1 MLPVAGSAFC
11 YVLLLDSKLVPLREF
26 GVFIDIDVDYLEDV
40 DFTSASAP
48 IDEGDLESPE
58 AEARSSDA
66 RSIATSEAE
75 LDLGAAGIALLEARL
90 RLSPALG
97 AAVPAVAVPVSQV
110 PLAPASPVP
119 RRLEPELEG
128 SVRALAEQQRLQA
141 AELAELR
148 RRALSQ
154 SQEGAGQSQSSD
166 SAARLAEKV
175 LRAEADARGA
185 RQDALAHSRRAQ
197 VLEEKWALG
206 EREIADLKA
215 KIAADA
221 EDARRRE
228 AHLEEKLTLKDAR
241 ISEMTMKLETAV
253 EAHSKRVAFLEQ
265 MLASRDAKIQE
276 LSEKLDK
283 DFRLVQQDAEGH
295 ARRVTLLEETLAL
308 RDEKI
313 AELQS
318 KVDGLREKK
327 RELVRKAELE
337 QVSTTQE
344 VRDQVN
350 AEIRRFQ
357 EKAQADIEAVRTG
370 LNALHQKEVH
380 MLQER
385 ISAAE
390 ERSSGLQSRLDNEEQ
405 AHQALQLS
413 ASRVRAEL
421 QNEITEL
428 TGSLK
433 LRVFEIERAALTHE
447 EVSAARQKLDAE
459 NEALKKQVET
469 LRKEFYNL
477 ELQYKEGRASERA
490 ELASLREQMKGY
502 LDLERD
508 LDAAIAGCAEAPL
521 ASSADA
527 QEALLIGTTLGSA
540 PASAQRRIQQS
551 LLLAQELQR
560 RSREL
565 RQQTTASEEAQKEI
579 SRLKLELETTQ
590 LQVRAAGFSEPQ
602 VYLQSSLRECQAE
615 VSRAKLELKS
625 CKQDLLQ
632 AQQRAEHAQRARL
645 QVEED
650 MRKLLS
656 SRDFLQQLKQEMDS
670 LKPVA
675 VLAPTD
681 GTCTGVQ
688 GGSIAALPESLVYVG
703 HSVNA
708 PDVRAKDDRAS
719 SLVTS
724 DMAEDPGTSAAFDPG
739 FGERLVGVLEPAE
752 LKPDWSDVAEKVMLA
767 VNRPKPVL
775 AGAGF
780 AVAVALIVAVAVTA
794 SQPHPALPEV
804 FPPEH
809 HREAGRPMLQ
819 SFAPSSLAEE
829 EAPLTIRMCEPGRL
843 HLKCVLHWCDL
854 ENTPS
859 NNLTSWPASQ
869 AATCRC
875 YSQSQTTASC
885 TNISLS
891 LVVSGPRPASLTQ
904 DVLHAQALSFVAA
917 EYADANSVEITAA
930 TSRRLQS
937 VVLEDWPSG
946 TTQVDPLT
954 QLPPINLGFATA
966 RRSSSSCEDAIYC
979 YCSPKSCTTP
989 SGYRR
994 TVNDLTLPA
1003 PADSTLQP
1011 QGRPSLE
1018 VIVLFGISQREDRS
1032 TLSGT
1037 FTAAF
1042 DAGFD
1047 PASPWSQRA
1056 MLRVCNELPSE
1067 LNILSS
1073 NCWIQDFRNWL
1084 IGRGQKFPVDRFLDF
1099 HLTLKEF
1106 LVGHP
1111 SAASAMWLNEANNL
1125 TATMFTFQVV
1135 PTDGADATLEMR
1147 DRWLN
1152 YAMHSEPTERA
1163 RMSASSSLLHLVVPF
1178 EITGL
1183 NSEATSTAAGAW
1195 AQSSVCELA
1204 RMALGPGKLYC
1215 LVIATVPVR

>member
-1 MLPVAGSAFC
+1 MDGDTS
-11 YVLLLDSKLVPLREF
+11 
-26 GVFIDIDVDYLEDV
+26 DIDVDLDDV

-48 IDEGDLESPE
+48 IDEQLAVDLADVSLE
-58 AEARSSDA
+58 ASDA
-66 RSIATSEAE
+66 RSPGTSEE
-75 LDLGAAGIALLEARL
+75 LDLGEAGIAALEARL

-97 AAVPAVAVPVSQV
+97 AARAVPAAAPA
-110 PLAPASPVP
+110 PPAPPAPAPAPASPV

-141 AELAELR
+141 QELAVLR
-148 RRALSQ
+148 RRALS
-154 SQEGAGQSQSSD
+154 GQSEAPDPQSSQD
-166 SAARLAEKV
+166 SARLADKV

-185 RQDALAHSRRAQ
+185 RQDALAYSRRAQ

-221 EDARRRE
+221 EDSRRRE

-253 EAHSKRVAFLEQ
+253 EAHSKRVAFLEE

-295 ARRVTLLEETLAL
+295 ARRVTLLEETLVL

-385 ISAAE
+385 ITAAE

-490 ELASLREQMKGY
+490 ELASLREQMRGY

-521 ASSADA
+521 ASADA

-565 RQQTTASEEAQKEI
+565 RQQTAASEEAHKEI

-615 VSRAKLELKS
+615 VSRVKLELKS
-625 CKQDLLQ
+625 CKQDLMQ

-656 SRDFLQQLKQEMDS
+656 SRDFLQQLKQQMDS
-670 LKPVA
+670 LKP
-675 VLAPTD
+675 
-681 GTCTGVQ
+681 
-688 GGSIAALPESLVYVG
+688 IAAP
-703 HSVNA
+703 
-708 PDVRAKDDRAS
+708 
-719 SLVTS
+719 
-724 DMAEDPGTSAAFDPG
+724 
-739 FGERLVGVLEPAE
+739 
-752 LKPDWSDVAEKVMLA
+752 LK
-767 VNRPKPVL
+767 
-775 AGAGF
+775 
-780 AVAVALIVAVAVTA
+780 
-794 SQPHPALPEV
+794 
-804 FPPEH
+804 
-809 HREAGRPMLQ
+809 
-819 SFAPSSLAEE
+819 
-829 EAPLTIRMCEPGRL
+829 
-843 HLKCVLHWCDL
+843 
-854 ENTPS
+854 
-859 NNLTSWPASQ
+859 
-869 AATCRC
+869 
-875 YSQSQTTASC
+875 
-885 TNISLS
+885 
-891 LVVSGPRPASLTQ
+891 
-904 DVLHAQALSFVAA
+904 
-917 EYADANSVEITAA
+917 
-930 TSRRLQS
+930 
-937 VVLEDWPSG
+937 
-946 TTQVDPLT
+946 
-954 QLPPINLGFATA
+954 QLPT
-966 RRSSSSCEDAIYC
+966 
-979 YCSPKSCTTP
+979 SPVK
-989 SGYRR
+989 
-994 TVNDLTLPA
+994 
-1003 PADSTLQP
+1003 
-1011 QGRPSLE
+1011 
-1018 VIVLFGISQREDRS
+1018 
-1032 TLSGT
+1032 
-1037 FTAAF
+1037 
-1042 DAGFD
+1042 
-1047 PASPWSQRA
+1047 
-1056 MLRVCNELPSE
+1056 
-1067 LNILSS
+1067 
-1073 NCWIQDFRNWL
+1073 
-1084 IGRGQKFPVDRFLDF
+1084 
-1099 HLTLKEF
+1099 
-1106 LVGHP
+1106 
-1111 SAASAMWLNEANNL
+1111 
-1125 TATMFTFQVV
+1125 
-1135 PTDGADATLEMR
+1135 
-1147 DRWLN
+1147 
-1152 YAMHSEPTERA
+1152 
-1163 RMSASSSLLHLVVPF
+1163 
-1178 EITGL
+1178 
-1183 NSEATSTAAGAW
+1183 
-1195 AQSSVCELA
+1195 
-1204 RMALGPGKLYC
+1204 
-1215 LVIATVPVR
+1215 

>member
-1 MLPVAGSAFC
+1 MDGDTS
-11 YVLLLDSKLVPLREF
+11 
-26 GVFIDIDVDYLEDV
+26 DIDVDYLEDV

-48 IDEGDLESPE
+48 IDENGDLESPA

-97 AAVPAVAVPVSQV
+97 AATAATATAVPAVAVPVSQV

-154 SQEGAGQSQSSD
+154 SQEGANGQSQSSD

-185 RQDALAHSRRAQ
+185 RQDALAYSRRAQ

-221 EDARRRE
+221 EDGRRRE
-228 AHLEEKLTLKDAR
+228 AHQEEKLTLKDAR
-241 ISEMTMKLETAV
+241 ISEMTMKLENAV
-253 EAHSKRVAFLEQ
+253 EAHSKRVAFLEE
-265 MLASRDAKIQE
+265 MLACRDAKIQE

-370 LNALHQKEVH
+370 LNALHHKEVH

-390 ERSSGLQSRLDNEEQ
+390 ERSSALQSRLENEEQ

-459 NEALKKQVET
+459 NEALRKQVET

-490 ELASLREQMKGY
+490 ELASLREQMRGY

-560 RSREL
+560 RAREL
-565 RQQTTASEEAQKEI
+565 RQQTTAAEEAQKEI

-590 LQVRAAGFSEPQ
+590 LQVRAAGFTEPQ
-602 VYLQSSLRECQAE
+602 AYLQSSLRECQAE
-615 VSRAKLELKS
+615 VSRVKLELKS
-625 CKQDLLQ
+625 CKQDLML

-675 VLAPTD
+675 VP
-681 GTCTGVQ
+681 
-688 GGSIAALPESLVYVG
+688 
-703 HSVNA
+703 
-708 PDVRAKDDRAS
+708 
-719 SLVTS
+719 
-724 DMAEDPGTSAAFDPG
+724 
-739 FGERLVGVLEPAE
+739 
-752 LKPDWSDVAEKVMLA
+752 LK
-767 VNRPKPVL
+767 
-775 AGAGF
+775 
-780 AVAVALIVAVAVTA
+780 
-794 SQPHPALPEV
+794 Q
-804 FPPEH
+804 
-809 HREAGRPMLQ
+809 
-819 SFAPSSLAEE
+819 
-829 EAPLTIRMCEPGRL
+829 
-843 HLKCVLHWCDL
+843 
-854 ENTPS
+854 
-859 NNLTSWPASQ
+859 
-869 AATCRC
+869 
-875 YSQSQTTASC
+875 
-885 TNISLS
+885 
-891 LVVSGPRPASLTQ
+891 
-904 DVLHAQALSFVAA
+904 
-917 EYADANSVEITAA
+917 
-930 TSRRLQS
+930 
-937 VVLEDWPSG
+937 
-946 TTQVDPLT
+946 
-954 QLPPINLGFATA
+954 QLPT
-966 RRSSSSCEDAIYC
+966 
-979 YCSPKSCTTP
+979 SPVK
-989 SGYRR
+989 
-994 TVNDLTLPA
+994 
-1003 PADSTLQP
+1003 
-1011 QGRPSLE
+1011 
-1018 VIVLFGISQREDRS
+1018 
-1032 TLSGT
+1032 
-1037 FTAAF
+1037 
-1042 DAGFD
+1042 
-1047 PASPWSQRA
+1047 
-1056 MLRVCNELPSE
+1056 
-1067 LNILSS
+1067 
-1073 NCWIQDFRNWL
+1073 
-1084 IGRGQKFPVDRFLDF
+1084 
-1099 HLTLKEF
+1099 
-1106 LVGHP
+1106 
-1111 SAASAMWLNEANNL
+1111 
-1125 TATMFTFQVV
+1125 
-1135 PTDGADATLEMR
+1135 
-1147 DRWLN
+1147 
-1152 YAMHSEPTERA
+1152 
-1163 RMSASSSLLHLVVPF
+1163 
-1178 EITGL
+1178 
-1183 NSEATSTAAGAW
+1183 
-1195 AQSSVCELA
+1195 
-1204 RMALGPGKLYC
+1204 
-1215 LVIATVPVR
+1215 